1 VSCLMG
7 SSATPGSKR
16 SRARCGLRATCA
28 RKWILGYLPDVSVG
42 KEGHD
47 TVDDFT
53 THDAAI
59 ELEANDPEEGRR
71 ALRISLK
78 TDARTTSRAAE
89 LPASRPVTVAT

>member
-1 VSCLMG
+1 V
-7 SSATPGSKR
+7 
-16 SRARCGLRATCA
+16 RAARHLR
-28 RKWILGYLPDVSVG
+28 LGYLPDVSVA

-59 ELEANDPEEGRR
+59 KVEANDPEEGRR

-78 TDARTTSRAAE
+78 TGARTTSRAAE
-89 LPASRPVTVAT
+89 LPATRTVTVAT